1 VAKSMKAIP
10 IYTGTALKGQQR
22 QIADLAF
29 EYWQARF
36 GVRYGSPEEDLFRAE
51 REVVARSSKAR
62 NTSVR
67 LFLVP
72 RSGS

>member
-1 VAKSMKAIP
+1 MKAIP
-10 IYTGTALKGQQR
+10 IYSGISLKGQQR

-29 EYWQARF
+29 EYWQDRF

-51 REVVARSSKAR
+51 REVTARSSKAQ
-62 NTSVR
+62 NTTAG

-72 RSGS
+72 RPGS

>member
-1 VAKSMKAIP
+1 MAKSMKAIP
-10 IYTGTALKGQQR
+10 IYSGTALKGQQR

-36 GVRYGSPEEDLFRAE
+36 GVRDGSPEDDLFRAE
-51 REVVARSSKAR
+51 REVTGRSARAG
-62 NTSVR
+62 NTAR

-72 RSGS
+72 RSSS